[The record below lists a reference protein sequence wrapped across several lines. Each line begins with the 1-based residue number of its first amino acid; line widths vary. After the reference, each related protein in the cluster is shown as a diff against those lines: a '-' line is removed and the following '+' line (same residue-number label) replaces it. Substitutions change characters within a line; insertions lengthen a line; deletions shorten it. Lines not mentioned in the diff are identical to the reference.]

1 MFKTT
6 MPIFEQKEIK
16 GKLITTE
23 KTIEVTIDTSVFSE
37 QRWED
42 SFPKQSEKETLMN
55 YVSRLQKVKNKNT
68 LAYSLSGLKALFC
81 FIKSSHFPDFESFA
95 SNFNLVDIKSLTKVV
110 ERLKYIFNLVLN
122 SSTSTPKN

>member
-6 MPIFEQKEIK
+6 MPLFEQKEVN
-16 GKLITTE
+16 GKLISTE

-42 SFPKQSEKETLMN
+42 HFPKQAQNETLMN
-55 YVSRLQKVKNKNT
+55 YVSRLQKAKNKQSI
-68 LAYSLSGLKALFC
+68 AYVLSGLKALYC
-81 FIKSSHFPDFESFA
+81 FLKSSNFPDFESFA
-95 SNFNLVDIKSLTKVV
+95 SSFNLADSNSLNKVV
-110 ERLKYIFNLVLN
+110 ERIRYIFNLALN

>member
-6 MPIFEQKEIK
+6 MPIFEQKETK

-42 SFPKQSEKETLMN
+42 NFPKQSEKETLMN
-55 YVSRLQKVKNKNT
+55 YVSRIQNSQNKNS
-68 LAYSLSGLKALFC
+68 LAYVLSGLKALFC
-81 FIKSSHFPDFESFA
+81 FMKSSNFPDFESFA
-95 SNFNLVDIKSLTKVV
+95 SNFNLADANSLTKVV
-110 ERLKYIFNLVLN
+110 ERLKYIFNLALN